1 MRQDQVDDK
10 WCESNCR
17 VGYCPDDK
25 CVCSTEAPPRQA
37 KQETSDST
45 ATESAASAAQP
56 KPWWKKD
63 EKKKETGKD
72 AAKKPSARAGRSAQP
87 KPWWR
92 DCGDRNCGDDGA
104 EADTQQSDEP
114 STPKEATR
122 ASVHPKQP
130 EPWWRHD
137 DQQQQKQEKM
147 DAGYMY
153 PGSED
158 WTASAEIY
166 EEGAPDDF
174 DPDKPPPIS
183 AVKTKPKP
191 NSYKLDRFGR
201 VQAAAAHR

>member
-1 MRQDQVDDK
+1 MR
-10 WCESNCR
+10 ES
-17 VGYCPDDK
+17 
-25 CVCSTEAPPRQA
+25 EI
-37 KQETSDST
+37 
-45 ATESAASAAQP
+45 
-56 KPWWKKD
+56 
-63 EKKKETGKD
+63 
-72 AAKKPSARAGRSAQP
+72 
-87 KPWWR
+87 
-92 DCGDRNCGDDGA
+92 
-104 EADTQQSDEP
+104 
-114 STPKEATR
+114 
-122 ASVHPKQP
+122 SVIANPLINITLQG
-130 EPWWRHD
+130 RHD
-137 DQQQQKQEKM
+137 TYPKRRGMTRVQEQM